1 MPSSLWPPRAG
12 TSHPPSPPPDPVA
25 LSLRRHFCWYD
36 NELSAPATGLAA
48 PTLFCIAENDEI
60 IPSALVREDIGKL
73 MPSADVCWWAA
84 AGHTMWMFSAE
95 CHRDVVEWVER

>member
-1 MPSSLWPPRAG
+1 VAAPCRYLSPPI
-12 TSHPPSPPPDPVA
+12 PSPRSSRPLSSKA
-25 LSLRRHFCWYD
+25 LLLVRQRALGARHR
-36 NELSAPATGLAA
+36 PLAA

-95 CHRDVVEWVER
+95 CHRDIVEWVER